1 MEQVRRAYGARADQY
16 VALFG
21 STAHVHADDLA
32 LIARHLSIR
41 PGSVLDVGCVPG
53 HLTAHLRSLEVD
65 ATGIDL
71 VPEFIDRART
81 TYPEGRYELG
91 SIHEL
96 PTPDNAVAGI
106 LAWYSL
112 IHLAPEEFDGVLAEL
127 HRALVPGGKLVV
139 GFFDGDEVEAF
150 EHKVVTAYRWPADE
164 LSARLTEAGFRE
176 IERDVRPG
184 EPELGHRA
192 HAAIAAISH

>member
-1 MEQVRRAYGARADQY
+1 MELVRRAYGVIADQY
-16 VALFG
+16 IALFG
-21 STAHVHADDLA
+21 STAHAHADDLA

-41 PGSVLDVGCVPG
+41 PGTVLDVGCGPG
-53 HLTAHLRSLEVD
+53 HLTAHLRSLAVD

-71 VPEFIDRART
+71 VSEFIDHAHAS
-81 TYPEGRYELG
+81 YPEGRYELG
-91 SIHEL
+91 SMHEL

-112 IHLAPEEFDGVLAEL
+112 IHVAPDELDGALGEL

-139 GFFDGDEVEAF
+139 GFFDGDSVEAF

-164 LSARLTEAGFRE
+164 MSARLTWAGFTELERE
-176 IERDVRPG
+176 TRPA
-184 EPELGHRA
+184 EPGHRPHA
-192 HAAIAAISH
+192 AVAAIAH

>member
-1 MEQVRRAYGARADQY
+1 M
-16 VALFG
+16 
-21 STAHVHADDLA
+21 HADDLA

-41 PGSVLDVGCVPG
+41 PGSVLDVGCGPG

-112 IHLAPEEFDGVLAEL
+112 IHLAPEEFDGVLAEQKPM
-127 HRALVPGGKLVV
+127 HERAKMYEEDPQLVRNIIADGCEKARKLAQ
-139 GFFDGDEVEAF
+139 E
-150 EHKVVTAYRWPADE
+150 TM
-164 LSARLTEAGFRE
+164 
-176 IERDVRPG
+176 RDVR
-184 EPELGHRA
+184 E
-192 HAAIAAISH
+192 AIGLDYP